1 MLGGQKL
8 YYQEF
13 NITVLQYADKQV
25 QTKKGYVVVSFK
37 LVLNSHVLYII
48 WTF

>member
-8 YYQEF
+8 YYKEF

-25 QTKKGYVVVSFK
+25 QIKKKAMWLS
-37 LVLNSHVLYII
+37 VLN
-48 WTF
+48 

>member
-25 QTKKGYVVVSFK
+25 QIKRAMWLS
-37 LVLNSHVLYII
+37 VLN
-48 WTF
+48 